1 MVNRDFRRQAACS
14 SFRITDRSH
23 MQSEDGRRFIFC
35 NFSHGSTYRP
45 VRVFFIG
52 LGTVRS
58 EILRSQD
65 LDASGPLKL
74 QNLRSYEDHLDKF
87 LEKIKI
93 EVTDHMVE
101 SLNTEMKD

>member
-1 MVNRDFRRQAACS
+1 MKTEEG
-14 SFRITDRSH
+14 SFFVISVMDPRIARC
-23 MQSEDGRRFIFC
+23 E
-35 NFSHGSTYRP
+35 
-45 VRVFFIG
+45 FFIG
-52 LGTVRS
+52 PGTVRS

-65 LDASGPLKL
+65 LDASGSLKL

-101 SLNTEMKD
+101 SLNTEMKN